1 VAEVRLRVE
10 PRYVAVIGMHVV
22 VALAFVA
29 LAVRNALHGDV
40 VNATLQGVVGAMV
53 LLLGVGITRI
63 A

>member
-1 VAEVRLRVE
+1 ME

-29 LAVRNALHGDV
+29 LAVRNALHGDI
-40 VNATLQGVVGAMV
+40 VNATLQGVIGALV
-53 LLLGVGITRI
+53 LFLGVGITRI

>member
-1 VAEVRLRVE
+1 ME

-29 LAVRNALHGDV
+29 LAVRNAFHGDI
-40 VNATLQGVVGAMV
+40 VNATLQGVIGALV
-53 LLLGVGITRI
+53 LVLGVGITRI